1 MNKVVAVGSLLFS
14 LILTGCANLAP
25 GEEDVR
31 KVVQAELDR
40 QAGATPGGRM
50 ELKDMNGFTAECVQG
65 GTPDTSEL
73 YSCTLGGTL
82 VVRGYVNDEPTTPDD
97 KEAPL
102 RGVMT
107 FRKNTAGDW
116 AVVDWEGA

>member
-1 MNKVVAVGSLLFS
+1 MNKAVVVGSLFFS
-14 LILTGCANLAP
+14 LLLTGCANGAP

-31 KVVQAELDR
+31 KVVEAELDR

-50 ELKDMNGFTAECVQG
+50 ELKDMKGFTADCVQG
-65 GTPDTSEL
+65 ATPETSEI

-107 FRKNTAGDW
+107 FRRNTAGDW

>member
-1 MNKVVAVGSLLFS
+1 MNKAVVVGSLVFS
-14 LILTGCANLAP
+14 LFLTGCANSAP
-25 GEEDVR
+25 SKEDVR

-50 ELKDMNGFTAECVQG
+50 ELKDMKGFSADCAQG
-65 GTPDTSEL
+65 ATPETSEL
-73 YSCTLGGTL
+73 YSCTLDGTL
-82 VVRGYVNDEPTTPDD
+82 VVRGYLNDEPTTPDD

-102 RGVMT
+102 KGVMT
-107 FRKNTAGDW
+107 FRKNTAGEW